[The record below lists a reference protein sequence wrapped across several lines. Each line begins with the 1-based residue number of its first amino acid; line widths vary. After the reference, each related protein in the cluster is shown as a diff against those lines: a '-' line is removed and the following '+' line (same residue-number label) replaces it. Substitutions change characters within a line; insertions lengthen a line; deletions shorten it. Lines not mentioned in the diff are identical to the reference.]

1 MKIALVADWLT
12 VFGGA
17 EHVIA
22 EFHRLWP
29 LAPLFT
35 TVARKQMMAT
45 LNPFIIH
52 TSRLQS
58 IYRFFPR
65 HQVLLPWMPQ
75 TIERCDLRPYDTIL
89 SSSHAVG
96 KGIIPP
102 SSALHICYC
111 HTPMRYAWEMEKEY
125 LEDYR
130 IPKVLHSTVRGF
142 LKKLRRWDLS
152 TAKRVD
158 TFIANSTT
166 TQERIARTYGRESIV
181 IHPPAHDRFF
191 RIPLVPPASKNTPP
205 YFLAVGRLVPYKR
218 FDLLIETANML
229 HCPLKIVGSGQD
241 EKRLRKMAGPTV
253 EFLGFVPDEDLPQL
267 YANARALLFAPLEDA
282 GVAPL
287 EAQACGI
294 PVIAYGKGGIL
305 DTVKE
310 ETGLFF
316 ETQSRESIADAIR
329 RFSALSFQP
338 EDIRSHAMQFSSA
351 KFREHVQGVI
361 AETVKKFGRRRASSA
376 TMESCAA

>member
-1 MKIALVADWLT
+1 
-12 VFGGA
+12 
-17 EHVIA
+17 
-22 EFHRLWP
+22 
-29 LAPLFT
+29 
-35 TVARKQMMAT
+35 
-45 LNPFIIH
+45 
-52 TSRLQS
+52 
-58 IYRFFPR
+58 
-65 HQVLLPWMPQ
+65 
-75 TIERCDLRPYDTIL
+75 
-89 SSSHAVG
+89 
-96 KGIIPP
+96 
-102 SSALHICYC
+102 
-111 HTPMRYAWEMEKEY
+111 
-125 LEDYR
+125 
-130 IPKVLHSTVRGF
+130 
-142 LKKLRRWDLS
+142 
-152 TAKRVD
+152 
-158 TFIANSTT
+158 
-166 TQERIARTYGRESIV
+166 
-181 IHPPAHDRFF
+181 
-191 RIPLVPPASKNTPP
+191 
-205 YFLAVGRLVPYKR
+205 
-218 FDLLIETANML
+218 ML